1 MADYEQEQEMEVE
14 ALQAILMDDIKEIDP
29 SESGLSTTAR
39 CFQIVLSPQDDDFD
53 ESAYVPVQLA
63 LIFAHTEKY
72 PDEPPLLNVKRFCF
86 LTW

>member
-63 LIFAHTEKY
+63 LIFATSYCHFHLI
-72 PDEPPLLNVKRFCF
+72 LLIVITSF
-86 LTW
+86 